1 MSPRERAWWVLMSES
16 VETGSS
22 PNSWS
27 LDARPLA
34 DLTRSYDLRF
44 GPLFLLVFVVN
55 ITVVF
60 FAWVPVSLLN

>member
-1 MSPRERAWWVLMSES
+1 MSES
-16 VETGSS
+16 VETGRS

-44 GPLFLLVFVVN
+44 GPLFLLVFVIN
-55 ITVVF
+55 IAVVMF
-60 FAWVPVSLLN
+60 VWVLVSSLN

>member
-16 VETGSS
+16 VETGTS

-27 LDARPLA
+27 LDARPLSG
-34 DLTRSYDLRF
+34 LTRSYDLRF
-44 GPLFLLVFVVN
+44 GPLFLLVSVLN

-60 FAWVPVSLLN
+60 FAWLLVSLLN